1 MVFLRRNSLN
11 PSRASKSLE
20 MKGKQEIVWK
30 TNDELIVVNK
40 LTVESG
46 TWAQQKFPCLMEI
59 IRESLMWKEHTLV
72 QDLIC

>member
-11 PSRASKSLE
+11 PSSASKSLE

-40 LTVESG
+40 VAVESG
-46 TWAQQKFPCLMEI
+46 TWVQQKFPWLK
-59 IRESLMWKEHTLV
+59 L
-72 QDLIC
+72 